1 MPMMVVM
8 VFVVG
13 GYENSNGSI
22 GCDEKFLT

>member
-13 GYENSNGSI
+13 GCENSDGSI
-22 GCDEKFLT
+22 GGDEKFLT